1 MKKQD
6 EKFIEVRTPVRESVV
21 MKRLGL
27 KAQTYHKLM
36 GQKVNGQVNRD
47 LEEWEVEDIIDSLE
61 SLVETIDIFLDE
73 LYN

>member
-6 EKFIEVRTPVRESVV
+6 EKFIEVRTQLRELVV

-47 LEEWEVEDIIDSLE
+47 LEDWEVANILE
-61 SLVETIDIFLDE
+61 SLDYLRVTITKFKNE
-73 LYN
+73 LHN